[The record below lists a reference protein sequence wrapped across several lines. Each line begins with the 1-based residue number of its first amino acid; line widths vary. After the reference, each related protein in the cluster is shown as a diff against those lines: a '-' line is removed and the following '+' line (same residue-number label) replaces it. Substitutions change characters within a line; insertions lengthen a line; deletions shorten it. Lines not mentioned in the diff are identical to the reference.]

1 MATCASGTR
10 HLPRTVVGSPETVV
24 TKPAAAIRLLVLT
37 RFDMAYALG
46 RMPHEQGMAAIDF
59 KGVR

>member
-1 MATCASGTR
+1 
-10 HLPRTVVGSPETVV
+10 LPRTVVGSPETVV

-46 RMPHEQGMAAIDF
+46 RMPHEQGMAAIAF